1 MVQID
6 RLQHQRKGILYYFL
20 STLMLAL
27 MLFSYIFGT
36 TIINVMDVTG
46 WAFFTLSCLSHA
58 AILLLPA
65 LLGYALLARL
75 RQQSI

>member
-27 MLFSYIFGT
+27 MLFS
-36 TIINVMDVTG
+36 
-46 WAFFTLSCLSHA
+46 
-58 AILLLPA
+58 
-65 LLGYALLARL
+65 
-75 RQQSI
+75 

>member
-6 RLQHQRKGILYYFL
+6 HLQHQRKGILYYFL

-36 TIINVMDVTG
+36 TTINVMDVMG
-46 WAFFTLSCLSHA
+46 WGIVLKSV
-58 AILLLPA
+58 
-65 LLGYALLARL
+65 
-75 RQQSI
+75 